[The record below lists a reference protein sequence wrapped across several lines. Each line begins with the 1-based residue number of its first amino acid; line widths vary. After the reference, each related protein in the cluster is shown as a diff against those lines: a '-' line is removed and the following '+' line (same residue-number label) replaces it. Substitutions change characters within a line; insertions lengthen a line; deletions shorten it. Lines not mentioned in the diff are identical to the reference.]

1 MTILPPSM
9 SLTELWSSLTFQFGM
24 SFGSSWIF
32 GFLLIALL
40 ALGVTLA
47 KGFRGGFIFVLI
59 AIPIFATM
67 GLIPAWMRF
76 IDYILVAMMVALWYR
91 EVTQ

>member
-1 MTILPPSM
+1 MTVTPPSM
-9 SLTELWSSLTFQFGM
+9 TLTELWSALTYQFGM

-32 GFLLIALL
+32 GFLLL
-40 ALGVTLA
+40 AVLTFGATML
-47 KGFRGGFIFVLI
+47 KGFKGGLVFILM

-67 GLIPAWMRF
+67 GLIPSWLRF
-76 IDYILVAMMVALWYR
+76 IDYVLVAILVALWYR